1 MGIYIF
7 KIILKS
13 ILVDGGF
20 TLLFDVKDSFLTIQP
35 FLRFPGLVHEARGL
49 GTLCAINC
57 RSTQTRD
64 RWGKSSAKV
73 PGNSETVPFSGLWPR
88 CVSMGCTLGFAG
100 NPQSGSVKIYGM
112 WLVA

>member
-1 MGIYIF
+1 M
-7 KIILKS
+7 
-13 ILVDGGF
+13 VVGGF
-20 TLLFDVKDSFLTIQP
+20 TLLFDVKDSPPLNIQP

-73 PGNSETVPFSGLWPR
+73 PGNSETVPLSGLWPR
-88 CVSMGCTLGFAG
+88 CVSMGCTSGFAG
-100 NPQSGSVKIYGM
+100 NPQSGSVKIYVM
-112 WLVA
+112 RLVA